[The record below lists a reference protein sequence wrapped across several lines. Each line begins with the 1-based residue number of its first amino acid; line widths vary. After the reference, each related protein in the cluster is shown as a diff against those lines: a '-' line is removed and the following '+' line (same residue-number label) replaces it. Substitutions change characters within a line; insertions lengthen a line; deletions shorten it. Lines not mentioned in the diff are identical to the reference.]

1 MPKAK
6 EELPEEIYT
15 NPEVNAY
22 LLNEKLNQEE
32 TLKIYEEFQGPER
45 NRYVQ
50 LLSYMEEAKEE
61 EKQDSL
67 PKSTLDEAVTDFVK
81 E

>member
-1 MPKAK
+1 M
-6 EELPEEIYT
+6 
-15 NPEVNAY
+15 
-22 LLNEKLNQEE
+22 
-32 TLKIYEEFQGPER
+32 KIYEEFQGPKQ

-61 EKQDSL
+61 EQQDSL

>member
-1 MPKAK
+1 
-6 EELPEEIYT
+6 
-15 NPEVNAY
+15 
-22 LLNEKLNQEE
+22 
-32 TLKIYEEFQGPER
+32 LKIYEEFQGPEQ

-61 EKQDSL
+61 EKQERL